1 MYDTSTVPV
10 FSCHIACPKCHEYF
24 LRRQPPNYVCPGCGF
39 VHAAESDEDMQE
51 YANSYIAQE
60 ETIVKS
66 QNSMVRETDIKCPVC
81 GAFIFCDES
90 MILTSNPPQ
99 HRYYCPECG
108 DFSTSAFSDGY
119 LQDYIKKNFAMS
131 EDSNEKK
138 EVNYHAKQDYGK
150 AKLSLVP
157 RRIIWDVAAIREY
170 GNNKYPD
177 GGPNN
182 WRGVE
187 PERYRD
193 AAYRHFLGYLDD
205 PRSVDSES
213 GFPHLWHLA
222 CNIAFLCEMEDI
234 YLSKNPEVVERL
246 KKEFWTPV
254 EGGEDE

>member
-1 MYDTSTVPV
+1 MPLYARNTTDEIVGGDILSDFNWKDEALAERAMYERTKGLKE
-10 FSCHIACPKCHEYF
+10 A
-24 LRRQPPNYVCPGCGF
+24 L
-39 VHAAESDEDMQE
+39 
-51 YANSYIAQE
+51 NSI
-60 ETIVKS
+60 
-66 QNSMVRETDIKCPVC
+66 VRETDIKCPIC

-108 DFSTSAFSDGY
+108 EFSHITFSDGY
-119 LQDYIKKNFAMS
+119 LLDYIKKNFT
-131 EDSNEKK
+131 EKK
-138 EVNYHAKQDYGK
+138 EVDYHAKQDYGK

-170 GNNKYPD
+170 GNDKYPD
-177 GGPNN
+177 GGPDN

-246 KKEFWTPV
+246 KKDFRDYQPPSE
-254 EGGEDE
+254 EGEEDEDS